1 MSFNSLNLTRSACI
15 AVILIF
21 AIVGTPHA
29 QSTPTD
35 PLALQIDSYLTNLSP
50 FGFSGAVI
58 LIKDGKVI
66 LRNGYGEADEVN
78 HYPNTTK
85 TVFDIGS
92 LAKQFTAVSVLI
104 LERRKQL
111 TLSDPIE
118 KYLDSVPTDKKS
130 ITIEQLLTHTAGL
143 DSDFPYGQ
151 EFQEKAYEPVTREE
165 ALKRIYATELID
177 TPGNKYAYSNQGYIL
192 LAAIVETVSGRPLD
206 DFLMEEL
213 LKPAGMLSTGFRGEK
228 LPPVDRS
235 LIAKGYTEDGEQI
248 DLTTLSPDA
257 WSDKGGGQVVST
269 AEDIER
275 WWYAIRDR
283 KFLTKAQTERMFT
296 PHKGTYGH
304 AWNILKRDGKTVIE
318 HGGDYVGFGSQLAWY
333 KDDKVVMII
342 VSNRTNN
349 ILGTRHVAGRI
360 SGQMIMGRP
369 TYRMFAEGDFEFP
382 PASAPIP
389 PEQKQ
394 QIAGTYRLSSGG
406 FLFIRE
412 RNNRLEIGAIG
423 QDAINAIS
431 YASDSVLDNRTILN
445 RASQAVINGLIDHDS
460 TALAQWL
467 HPDRSPTNW
476 YNDLTTMWLDDFK
489 KQHGYITAELVG
501 TVPGGFPVGVQK
513 TYMQL
518 RGENAKDDFFFGW
531 KENKL
536 ISLGGAPDLA
546 AITWLNRGKNDSAS
560 LAGWNILT
568 FKGFEIRYDVSNSR
582 ADSITVVNHGKQ
594 FTATRIN

>member
-1 MSFNSLNLTRSACI
+1 MFSNAHLFARSALVT
-15 AVILIF
+15 VILLFCF
-21 AIVGTPHA
+21 ATSLCA
-29 QSTPTD
+29 QSAPTD
-35 PLALQIDSYLTNLSP
+35 PLAKQIDSYLTDLSP

-92 LAKQFTAVSVLI
+92 LAKQFTAVSILI

-111 TLSDPIE
+111 TLTDPID
-118 KYLDSVPTDKKS
+118 KYLDSVPSDKKS
-130 ITIEQLLTHTAGL
+130 ITIEQLMTHTSGL

-165 ALKRIYATELID
+165 ALRRIYATELID
-177 TPGNKYAYSNQGYIL
+177 TPGDKYAYSNQGYIL
-192 LAAIVETVSGRPLD
+192 LAAIVEEVSGRPFD
-206 DFLMEEL
+206 DFLIDEL
-213 LKPAGMLSTGFRGEK
+213 FKPAGMLNTGFRGEK

-333 KDDKVVMII
+333 KDDRVVMII

-369 TYRMFAEGDFEFP
+369 AYRMFQDGDFEFP
-382 PASAPIP
+382 PASAPLSA
-389 PEQKQ
+389 ELKGQLS
-394 QIAGTYRLSSGG
+394 GTYRLTSGG
-406 FLFIRE
+406 LLVIRE
-412 RNNRLEIGAIG
+412 RHGHLEIGAIG

-431 YASDSVLDNRTILN
+431 YASDSILDNRSLLN
-445 RASQAVINGLIDHDS
+445 RASLEVINGLIDHDS
-460 TALAQWL
+460 TALAKWL
-467 HPDRSPTNW
+467 QPHKSVELWFT
-476 YNDLTTMWLDDFK
+476 DLTTGWLDDFR
-489 KQHGYITAELVG
+489 KQHRFISAELIG
-501 TVPGGFPVGVQK
+501 TMYGGFPVGVQH
-513 TYMQL
+513 TLMQL
-518 RGENAKDDFFFGW
+518 RGENAQDNFFFGW
-531 KENKL
+531 KENKIMVL
-536 ISLGGAPDLA
+536 MNGPDLA
-546 AITWLNRGKNDSAS
+546 ATTWLNRGKDTDTT
-560 LAGWNILT
+560 LVGWNILT
-568 FKGFEIRYDVSNSR
+568 FKGFELAFDR
-582 ADSITVVNHGKQ
+582 ASSEITTLRITNHGREM
-594 FTATRIN
+594 TATRLP